1 MNLVASH
8 VTEQMKL
15 LNSIF
20 IRYLPCIAGKMSI
33 LLSFVDLLFFSREF
47 CFGFISRKMINPLLC
62 HGKAVQTVLNT
73 ARSPSLQVSLLRN
86 SAFNQ

>member
-33 LLSFVDLLFFSREF
+33 LLSFIDLLFFSREF
-47 CFGFISRKMINPLLC
+47 CFGFISR
-62 HGKAVQTVLNT
+62 
-73 ARSPSLQVSLLRN
+73 
-86 SAFNQ
+86 